1 MSATDSQRDDELL
14 EELQVGDER
23 ERQLVDLVRL
33 DYDATLRALTGFVTV
48 GNQIR
53 AIGMAAW
60 GVVIGLGVRG
70 ESPLLVGLALLLV
83 LLFAW
88 GDAYH
93 AALYRRAL
101 SRAISLEGL
110 LDAYMDRLGVEAE
123 DAEAVLRTR
132 AKLETHRFGMH
143 RSLRP
148 LKPRDLISA
157 RPRPIFR
164 GIYPAVSAVTIALMI
179 FYSI

>member
-1 MSATDSQRDDELL
+1 VSTADSQRDDELL
-14 EELQVGDER
+14 AELEEGADR

-33 DYDATLRALTGFVTV
+33 DYDATLRALSGFVAA

-53 AIGMAAW
+53 AIGIAAW
-60 GVVIGLGVRG
+60 GVVLGLGVRG
-70 ESPLLVGLALLLV
+70 ESALLVGLALLLV
-83 LLFAW
+83 VLFAW

-101 SRAISLEGL
+101 SRAITLEGL
-110 LDAYMDRLGVEAE
+110 LDSYMDRLGVEAE
-123 DAEAVLRTR
+123 DAEAVLRTC

-143 RSLRP
+143 RHLKP
-148 LKPRDLISA
+148 LKLRDLVSA
-157 RPRPIFR
+157 RPRPIFW
-164 GIYPAVSAVTIALMI
+164 GIYPAVSAVTVALTV